1 MSHGTGWGEGFWNTK
16 KALEIYIFTKMKH
29 TLAERLLYTY
39 VYICKF
45 EH

>member
-16 KALEIYIFTKMKH
+16 KALENIFTKMKH